1 LIFVAISATIDVGIL
16 LKGGG
21 LLAHKLKASKGQ
33 GIIEYALILILVA
46 MVVLTVLTFL
56 GPAIGN
62 AFSEVI
68 SML

>member
-1 LIFVAISATIDVGIL
+1 M
-16 LKGGG
+16 
-21 LLAHKLKASKGQ
+21 AHKLKASKGQ